1 MDRAE
6 KTFTTIFIIIAIAI
20 FGTVGV
26 AMHAKQAEYKVLKD
40 EVVIV
45 VDKEYK
51 AAYTTSGLRPMMI
64 GKTMTM
70 QPYVIH
76 HDEEF
81 IIYAKLDNG
90 KDIEINSFKLAYDTV
105 KPGKRYKWID
115 LIRNW

>member
-1 MDRAE
+1 MDNIE
-6 KTFTTIFIIIAIAI
+6 KHIAVIFIIIAIAL

-26 AMHAKQAEYKVLKD
+26 AMHAKQAEFNILKD
-40 EVVIV
+40 EIVTV

-51 AAYTTSGLRPMMI
+51 AAYTTSSLRPMMI

-76 HDEEF
+76 HAEEF

-90 KDIEINSFKLAYDTV
+90 KDVEIDSFKLAYDTV

-115 LIRNW
+115 LIRKW

>member
-1 MDRAE
+1 MERIE
-6 KTFTTIFIIIAIAI
+6 KTFTAIFIIIAIAL

-26 AMHAKQAEYKVLKD
+26 AMHAKQAEYNVLKD
-40 EVVIV
+40 EIV
-45 VDKEYK
+45 TIVDKEYK
-51 AAYTTSGLRPMMI
+51 AAYNTSGLRPMMI

-76 HDEEF
+76 HAEEF

-115 LIRNW
+115 LIRKW

>member
-1 MDRAE
+1 MDRTE
-6 KTFTTIFIIIAIAI
+6 KMFTTIFIIIAIAL

-26 AMHAKQAEYKVLKD
+26 AMHAKQSEYNVLKD
-40 EVVIV
+40 EIVTV

-76 HDEEF
+76 HAEEF

-90 KDIEINSFKLAYDTV
+90 KDVEIDSFKLAYDTV

-115 LIRNW
+115 LRKW

>member
-1 MDRAE
+1 MDRTE
-6 KTFTTIFIIIAIAI
+6 KMFTAIFIIIAIAL

-26 AMHAKQAEYKVLKD
+26 AMHAKQSEYNVLKD
-40 EVVIV
+40 EIVTV

-76 HDEEF
+76 HAEEF

-90 KDIEINSFKLAYDTV
+90 KDVEINSFKLAYDTV

-115 LIRNW
+115 LIRKW